1 MHINY
6 EIYKYRFAGGEL
18 ELGGLPLKPRAA
30 LETVLIEDYLREHKF
45 RFANA
50 RCKMD
55 YIREYMWIPEPDG
68 VVTVF
73 KFGYQRHTSED
84 KSHWSLRKKM
94 EFPHCVVVVSH
105 RESSPFILIWG
116 FEKAFKSADEV
127 AELLGNALNSSFRG
141 RGISIN
147 LSPCGDDAEAGHWMK
162 YMVKT
167 YQKAKGHKNSTDR
180 RLKDY
185 ERLKLKKTAADF
197 RSCVTDLDNADIIV
211 SMIRKY
217 MKGRLEPKD
226 VFKPIAAAI
235 EAKVIRRP
243 TWPEVSSEFHLGESL
258 ESSFHRLTRDR
269 CKTYFDSTFFDMV
282 EKFRSI

>member
-1 MHINY
+1 MQINY

-18 ELGGLPLKPRAA
+18 ELGGLPLKPKAA

-45 RFANA
+45 RFANS

-73 KFGYQRHTSED
+73 KLGYQRHTSED
-84 KSHWSLRKKM
+84 KSYWSLRKKM

-116 FEKAFKSADEV
+116 CEKAFKSADEV
-127 AELLGNALNSSFRG
+127 AELLENALNSSFRG

-217 MKGRLEPKD
+217 MKGKLEPKD
-226 VFKPIAAAI
+226 VFMPIAAAI

-269 CKTYFDSTFFDMV
+269 CKTYFDSAFFNMV

>member
-1 MHINY
+1 MQINY

-18 ELGGLPLKPRAA
+18 ELGGLPLKPKAA

-50 RCKMD
+50 RCKTD

-84 KSHWSLRKKM
+84 KSHWSLRRKM
-94 EFPHCVVVVSH
+94 EFPHCVIVVSH

-116 FEKAFKSADEV
+116 YEKAFKSANEV

-147 LSPCGDDAEAGHWMK
+147 LSPCGDDEEADHWMK

-185 ERLKLKKTAADF
+185 ERIKLCSRWDRYLGMTAAMTQVPVPTATHGYYWSAL
-197 RSCVTDLDNADIIV
+197 RTTAT
-211 SMIRKY
+211 
-217 MKGRLEPKD
+217 RL
-226 VFKPIAAAI
+226 A
-235 EAKVIRRP
+235 
-243 TWPEVSSEFHLGESL
+243 SL
-258 ESSFHRLTRDR
+258 EWVRT
-269 CKTYFDSTFFDMV
+269 
-282 EKFRSI
+282 RSIWRNHTFIGETRTRRDGSIEQNDR